1 MSTTGQSVDDFIID
15 ADGYVNVW
23 IDGSCLRN
31 GSASAQAGY
40 GVFFNFGHR
49 M

>member
-1 MSTTGQSVDDFIID
+1 MSYTTTRGGFLKDN
-15 ADGYVNVW
+15 DGYINVW

-31 GSASAQAGY
+31 GQPGAQAGY
-40 GVFFNFGHR
+40 GVFYNFNHR